1 VEPTALAYSQGRIL
15 VADNGPRQQVLI
27 YRLHQGPT
35 LIGTFGTEGGIYS
48 GTRGE
53 VGTLKFYGLTGVG
66 ADSSGNIYV
75 NSNGFNDSGT
85 DLKVFP
91 QVRSG
96 SY

>member
-1 VEPTALAYSQGRIL
+1 

-35 LIGTFGTEGGIYS
+35 LIGTLAQRVAFIH
-48 GTRGE
+48 TRGE

-85 DLKVFP
+85 DLRKLSP
-91 QVRSG
+91 QVRCSG